1 MVDNSSSGA
10 GRVTP
15 EQLEFGGLIVAL
27 RRNAGLERK
36 QVVARASEA
45 GTEISYSLIA
55 NIETGHR
62 RASNRAVRALAPALG
77 VEYLFLLRARDR
89 IEQGVQLVPNSE
101 VARYLSTGE
110 GPAPPG
116 LEPDSYDRAFF
127 KRAMESGAGEMLL
140 IQLMSQHGP
149 EPDPAVGSWA
159 FLPSFAKSLG
169 MEEQSSRP
177 STPRLRIYGELR
189 TRLDDLDEDDLAR
202 VNAFVLGLQAAR
214 NPPPEIG

>member
-15 EQLEFGGLIVAL
+15 EQLEFGELIVAL

-116 LEPDSYDRAFF
+116 LEPDSYDLAVDH
-127 KRAMESGAGEMLL
+127 AIESGAGEILL
-140 IQLMSQHGP
+140 IQTKGQGGP
-149 EPDPAVGSWA
+149 KPDPAAGSGA
-159 FLPSFAKSLG
+159 FLASVAKSFG
-169 MEEQSSRP
+169 MEEQLSRP
-177 STPRLRIYGELR
+177 SSPRLRIFREL
-189 TRLDDLDEDDLAR
+189 LAGLYDLDGDDLAR
-202 VNAFVLGLQAAR
+202 VNAFVLGLQAAK